1 MKEEHCNIL
10 VGTLFV
16 LFIIYLVYNV
26 IYFKE
31 GLENAPSAS
40 ANTISSSSSLSGIAG
55 NATTYAANIK
65 QKTINLNDTLLISKY
80 KKDYESII
88 VNLDD
93 LLNSVMLQTVC
104 NIDTSAVN
112 VPAKL
117 VESMKILNELSVSKE
132 ALNKVMKFVD
142 SYS

>member
-26 IYFKE
+26 MYFKE
-31 GLENAPSAS
+31 GLENAPSA
-40 ANTISSSSSLSGIAG
+40 NTISSSSSIAGIAG
-55 NATTYAANIK
+55 NAATYAATIK
-65 QKTINLNDTLLISKY
+65 QKNINLNDTLLISKY

-112 VPAKL
+112 VPSKL
-117 VESMKILNELSVSKE
+117 VEAMKILNELSVSKE

-142 SYS
+142 SSN